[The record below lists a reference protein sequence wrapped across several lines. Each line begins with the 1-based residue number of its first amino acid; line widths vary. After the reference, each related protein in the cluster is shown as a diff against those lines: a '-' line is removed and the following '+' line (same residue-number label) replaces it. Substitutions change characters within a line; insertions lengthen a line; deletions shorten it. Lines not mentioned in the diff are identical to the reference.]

1 MRTARIY
8 MHSKPAGILEEIDPG
23 RLYRFSYLEEYDGE
37 PISLTMP
44 VRETPYEFDGFPPFF
59 DGLLPEGAMLEG
71 LLRQMKI
78 DRKDMFSQ
86 LLAVGREMVGAV
98 TAEKIS

>member
-1 MRTARIY
+1 MRAARIY
-8 MHSKPAGILEEIDPG
+8 MHSEPVGTLEELDPG
-23 RLYRFSYLEEYDGE
+23 KLYRFSYLAAYKGE

-44 VRETPYEFDGFPPFF
+44 VRESPYEFDRFPPFF
-59 DGLLPEGAMLEG
+59 DGLLPEGVMLEG

-86 LLAVGREMVGAV
+86 LLAVGHEMVGAV
-98 TAEKIS
+98 TAEEIS